1 MGNFEN
7 LRLFFE
13 IKINPLSIKSTSI
26 VYNVEASVRANGEM
40 QKKNQHNWCR
50 KYLQS
55 ASGTYVY
62 WEFIFPTIFWNFL
75 SIEEIIDAGN

>member
-40 QKKNQHNWCR
+40 QKKI
-50 KYLQS
+50 S
-55 ASGTYVY
+55 
-62 WEFIFPTIFWNFL
+62 
-75 SIEEIIDAGN
+75 IIDAGNTCNLHLALMSTGNSYSQQSSGTSYPLKK